1 MEPGSFALPP
11 TQQPPRLRV
20 WNSQWVRRREDRP
33 RDGVK
38 VRTSPLLAHPVARPE
53 PTDGKGNA
61 ASSLSCGRKP
71 RRRPEIAL
79 LVGVRAVS
87 PPPPRCRSAS
97 PTACQA
103 CASAAP
109 EPAPAATQRSPPT
122 EPPETP
128 DVVNA
133 SASSGSTG
141 SRFSPSI
148 DGKSQS
154 DTETSPLNKGL
165 PIDLLG
171 ETNAVS
177 SPTATARACSLTPR
191 PPVQRARN
199 PTIRGLEHSQRTA
212 SGGSAFEESKNGDD
226 YGRVCDR
233 RQTVA

>member
-1 MEPGSFALPP
+1 MLDPNRPTAKVPRPP
-11 TQQPPRLRV
+11 LF
-20 WNSQWVRRREDRP
+20 
-33 RDGVK
+33 GV
-38 VRTSPLLAHPVARPE
+38 E
-53 PTDGKGNA
+53 EE
-61 ASSLSCGRKP
+61 SLSLN

-103 CASAAP
+103 CASTAP
-109 EPAPAATQRSPPT
+109 EPAPVATQRSPPT

-154 DTETSPLNKGL
+154 DTETSPHNKGL

-171 ETNAVS
+171 ETNAVT
-177 SPTATARACSLTPR
+177 SPTVTARACSLTPQ

-199 PTIRGLEHSQRTA
+199 PTLRGREHSRRTA
-212 SGGSAFEESKNGDD
+212 SGGSAFE
-226 YGRVCDR
+226 
-233 RQTVA
+233 